1 MFIFG
6 SELNSYQLAMG
17 SLFDYSNTR
26 LASHLHLHHD
36 KTPQTFQPFPKV
48 FRNRRNNQIS

>member
-17 SLFDYSNTR
+17 SFEYSNTR
-26 LASHLHLHHD
+26 LVSHLHLHHD